1 MKAENK
7 GLVRGY
13 GEISLI
19 PWSIDDL
26 WHLNHLITEGSL
38 VYATTFRSV
47 EAANDKIRPE
57 KLEKRPVR
65 LGIRVERVEFHE
77 YSTRLRVFGV
87 IESGVDISSHHTL
100 NLEPGFEISVIRTWT
115 PSDLERIN
123 RAVEGSDNQE
133 ISILAIEEGE
143 AELFRLFQFGPRS
156 VFSITLGSGK
166 GADTDNRGEFY
177 TRVLQALDR
186 LKGPLIIA
194 GPGFIKDD
202 LAAKY
207 KKTFLE
213 RQAPILIETRRS
225 GTGAVQEVIGQG
237 TLERL
242 IGDIQ
247 LRREVLMMD
256 EFLKRI
262 AKDEPVAYGRKEIT
276 RAIECGAVEK
286 LMIVETSVRDSDV
299 VLMMEAAEQMGS
311 EIIILSSSF
320 EPGERLSSLGGIAAL
335 LRYAI

>member
-1 MKAENK
+1 M
-7 GLVRGY
+7 Y

-19 PWSIDDL
+19 PWSVDDL
-26 WHLNHLITEGSL
+26 WHLNHLITPGSL
-38 VYATTFRSV
+38 VYATTLRTV
-47 EAANDKIRPE
+47 DAANDKIRPE

-87 IESGVDISSHHTL
+87 IESGIDIGSHHTL
-100 NLEPGFEISVIRTWT
+100 NLEPGYEISVIKTWI

-123 RAVEGSDNQE
+123 RAVKGSDSQE
-133 ISILAIEEGE
+133 ISVLTIEEGE
-143 AELFRLFQFGPRS
+143 AELYRLYQFGPRL
-156 VFSITLGSGK
+156 VFSIILGSGK
-166 GADTDNRGEFY
+166 GADTDNRDEFY
-177 TRVLQALDR
+177 ERVLNTLQR
-186 LKGPLIIA
+186 LNGPLIIA

-207 KKTFLE
+207 RAAYPD
-213 RQAPILIETRRS
+213 RQNPVLIETRRT
-225 GTGAVQEVIGQG
+225 GAGAVQEVIGQG
-237 TLERL
+237 ALDRL

-262 AKDEPVAYGRKEIT
+262 AKNGPVAYGKDEIS

-286 LMIVETSVRDSDV
+286 LLIVETSVRDSDTAH
-299 VLMMEAAEQMGS
+299 MMEAAEQMGAD
-311 EIIILSSSF
+311 IIILSSAF
-320 EPGERLSSLGGIAAL
+320 EPGERLSALGGAAAL